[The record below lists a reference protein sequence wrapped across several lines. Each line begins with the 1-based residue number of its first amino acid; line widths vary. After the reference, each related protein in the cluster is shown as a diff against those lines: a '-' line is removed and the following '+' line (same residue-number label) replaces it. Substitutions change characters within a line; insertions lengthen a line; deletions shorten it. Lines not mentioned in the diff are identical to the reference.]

1 MLNYNTKPDF
11 KKCAVLVIDMQND
24 FVLPQAVS
32 EIKGSYE
39 IRSEISDIL
48 KTARKNE
55 IPIIHIVRLYEKD
68 GINADLCRRET
79 LKKGIQIVAPNTE
92 GADILKDLKPNEKG
106 LDFDLLIK
114 GGFQELSEKEWVM
127 YKSRWGA
134 FYNTNLENFLHSKE
148 INTLIILG
156 CNFPNCTR
164 ATIYEASERDF
175 KIVAIYDAIS
185 QVYEKGLQ
193 EIKAIGVCL
202 LNKKE
207 VISIFESKNMV

>member
-1 MLNYNTKPDF
+1 MLNDDTKPDF
-11 KKCAVLVIDMQND
+11 KKCAIVVIDMQND

-39 IRSEISDIL
+39 IRNEIADIL
-48 KTARKNE
+48 KAARKNE

-68 GINADLCRRET
+68 GINADLCRREI
-79 LKKGIQIVAPNTE
+79 LKRGIQIVAPNTE
-92 GADILKDLKPNEKG
+92 GADILKDLKPNEEI
-106 LDFDLLIK
+106 LNFNLLMK
-114 GGFQELSEKEWVM
+114 GGFQELSKKEWVM

-134 FYNTNLENFLHSKE
+134 FYKTDLENFLHSRE

-156 CNFPNCTR
+156 CNFPNCIR

-175 KIVAIYDAIS
+175 KVVVVYDAIS

-193 EIKAIGVCL
+193 EIEAIGICL
-202 LNKKE
+202 MDKKE
-207 VISIFESKNMV
+207 IIHIFESKNMV